1 MTEGASGRPCPGFG
15 QADDDR
21 NQSYRREDRTIWRNS
36 ANLQDLMMSAFYKM
50 SVAPRCK
57 AVLLASL
64 VVLWS
69 LPGFAQQTPPAK
81 KRPTLGL
88 ALQGGGALGLAH
100 VGVITWMEEHHIPV
114 DYVAGTSMGGL
125 VGGVYATGDNAAELR
140 QVVNSINWDRVMAG
154 QTPFDDLS
162 FRRKEDA
169 RDYPN
174 SLEFGLR
181 KGLQFPAGFNSGQ
194 QVLLILD
201 KVAAPYSEIKSFNDL
216 PIPFACVATDLVSGQ
231 AKVFHSGSLSIAL
244 RSTMSLPG
252 IFSPVRDDG
261 AIYADGGLLQNLP
274 VQVAKNMGADIVLGV
289 HLAEEPLK
297 PDANL
302 SSFAVLGQSISV
314 MIAANEL
321 QSMEMADVLL
331 SVPVQKWGALSFNDA
346 DAIIKAGYDAAAA
359 KSKVL
364 LTYAVDDAT
373 WNEYLAERNSRR
385 ITTTPIPTFVAV
397 KGVNGELSQKVETQM
412 AGLVGKPLNYDE
424 LDAAIMRLKGIGRYS
439 TLSYAFV
446 EQNGKQGLE
455 IKTEENTFGP
465 PIVRPLILVDGSSLK
480 NVQFNLGARVTW
492 LDIGGFRSEWR
503 NDIVLFSQYGLRSE
517 YYHPF
522 TSTTHWFVAPRL
534 LAYSDPLYFYDNNE
548 LVSTYRK
555 NFGGGG
561 LDFGYMFGNVGEL
574 RFGYEGGWESF
585 QRQVGNP
592 QELPSLSGGYAAAR
606 ILYRM
611 DRLDDPVIPRKG
623 QAATVDFQWVNSSPL
638 AGGAYP
644 WVEVASQNFFKLN
657 EPSSVF
663 LNGFAGTTFNHY
675 DTGLPQFSLGGSR
688 VLVAYGQNEL
698 LMDKYFLFQLG
709 YLRQIAKLPPL
720 LGGGIYFLGT
730 YEAAQVYGPPH
741 SMINKASGFPT
752 DGAVGL
758 VVNTIF
764 GPVEAAYAYGDTGH
778 NKFFFRIGRLF

>member
-1 MTEGASGRPCPGFG
+1 MKHFLRVTRSSLFTLVLSGLLFV
-15 QADDDR
+15 A
-21 NQSYRREDRTIWRNS
+21 
-36 ANLQDLMMSAFYKM
+36 
-50 SVAPRCK
+50 SVAS
-57 AVLLASL
+57 V
-64 VVLWS
+64 
-69 LPGFAQQTPPAK
+69 AQQAPPTK

-100 VGVITWMEEHHIPV
+100 VGVITWLEEHHIPV

-125 VGGVYATGDNAAELR
+125 VGGVYATGHNAAELR
-140 QVVNSINWDRVMAG
+140 QVVNGINWDQVMAG

-201 KVAAPYSEIKSFNDL
+201 KVAAPYSEVKSFNDL
-216 PIPFACVATDLVSGQ
+216 PIPFACVATDLVSGK
-231 AKVFHSGSLSIAL
+231 AKIFRSGSLSLAM

-274 VQVAKNMGADIVLGV
+274 VQVAKTMGADLVLGV
-289 HLAEEPLK
+289 HLAEETLK

-314 MIAANEL
+314 MISANEL
-321 QSMEMADVLL
+321 QSMELADLL
-331 SVPVQKWGALSFNDA
+331 LAVPVQKWSALSFNDA
-346 DAIIKAGYDAAAA
+346 DAIIKAGYDAAQA
-359 KSKVL
+359 KSKML
-364 LTYAVDDAT
+364 LTLAVDDAT

-397 KGVNGELSQKVETQM
+397 KGVDQDLSQKVETLM
-412 AGLVGKPLNYDE
+412 AGMVGKPLNYDE
-424 LDAAIMRLKGIGRYS
+424 LDTAIMRLKGTGRYS
-439 TLSYAFV
+439 TLSYGLV
-446 EQNGKQGLE
+446 EKNGKQGLE
-455 IKTEENTFGP
+455 ITTEDSAIGP
-465 PIVRPLILVDGSSLK
+465 PVVRPLILVDGSSLK
-480 NVQFNLGARVTW
+480 NVTFNMGARVTW
-492 LDIGGFRSEWR
+492 FDIGGFRSEWR
-503 NDIVLFSQYGLRSE
+503 NDIILFSQYGLRSE

-522 TSTTHWFVAPRL
+522 NATTPWFVAPRV

-561 LDFGYMFGNVGEL
+561 LDFGYMFKNVGEL
-574 RFGYEGGWESF
+574 RFGYEGGWEGF

-606 ILYRM
+606 VQFRM

-623 QAATVDFQWVNSSPL
+623 QAAQADFFWTNSSPL
-638 AGGAYP
+638 AAGAYP
-644 WVEVASQNFFKLN
+644 SLEVWSQNFFKLS

-663 LNGFAGTTFNHY
+663 FNGYAGTTFNHY

-688 VLVAYGQNEL
+688 VLVAYGTNEL
-698 LMDKYFLFQLG
+698 LMDKYFLFQVG
-709 YLRQIAKLPPL
+709 YLRQMAKLPPL
-720 LGGGIYFLGT
+720 LGSGIYVLGM
-730 YEAAQVYGPPH
+730 YEAAQVYGPPN
-741 SMINKASGFPT
+741 SMINQASGFPT
-752 DGAVGL
+752 DGTVGV

-778 NKFFFRIGRLF
+778 RKFFFRIGRLF